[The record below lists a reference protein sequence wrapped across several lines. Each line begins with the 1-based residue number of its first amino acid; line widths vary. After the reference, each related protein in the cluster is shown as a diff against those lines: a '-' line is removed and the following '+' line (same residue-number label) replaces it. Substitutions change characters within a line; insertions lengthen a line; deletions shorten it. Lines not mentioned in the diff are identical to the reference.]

1 MTKITVKILRIY
13 ISFYLVCLFGITR
26 VPFEIQVQRQAKAG
40 SGSAFFDIPTSN
52 YMGGSTPDAHDELNL
67 KEMGRASSRCG
78 TPTFGLRMD
87 LPSYKEAKVKFGRG
101 I

>member
-1 MTKITVKILRIY
+1 
-13 ISFYLVCLFGITR
+13 
-26 VPFEIQVQRQAKAG
+26 
-40 SGSAFFDIPTSN
+40 
-52 YMGGSTPDAHDELNL
+52 MGGSTPDAHDELNL
-67 KEMGRASSRCG
+67 KEMGQASSRCG